1 MATPSYINAGAANH
15 QNAVNNITLALP
27 SGLAV
32 GDTLIGF
39 VNINAS
45 PATFTWPAGWTQ
57 VDFMAPSGDF
67 MSASYAWYVC
77 GASNANPNITCSASS
92 NISGQ
97 ITHYSA
103 SVASPPIGAFK
114 KTTSLN
120 GVSSTF
126 SGGALSTTGVNSLVV
141 DLETSFTGTI
151 ATPAGYNAE
160 TGPTNTLLFSDVAM
174 SSPGSTPAISY
185 NQGNASTHFDF
196 QVELLNG
203 PVPHPKMSAVLVGG

>member
-1 MATPSYINAGAANH
+1 MATPSFINAGASNH

-27 SGLAV
+27 ALLNV

-39 VNINAS
+39 VMVSNA

-57 VDFMAPSGDF
+57 IDFIAPAGDF
-67 MSASYAWYVC
+67 MSASYAWYVV

-120 GVSSTF
+120 GVSATF
-126 SGGALSTTGVNSLVV
+126 SGGGLATTGVNSLVV
-141 DLETSFTGTI
+141 DLETTFTGTI

-160 TGPTNTLLFSDVAM
+160 VGPTNSLLFSDVVM
-174 SSPGSTPAISY
+174 TSPGSTPAISY
-185 NQGNASTHFDF
+185 NQGNTSTHFDF

-203 PVPHPKMSAVLVGG
+203 PVPHPKMAAVLVGG